1 MAYTPSPNKAGNVVQ
16 ANQGNATPT
25 SRSNFGNFRVD
36 SGRNAMSNW
45 ANSFMTQDAT
55 PTSPVTSPTT
65 VTATTTLIVPL
76 NAISLTVVSVTNA
89 IQISEDSTQ
98 SVYFSLPAAT
108 VFTLNCANQANIYI
122 KAGSSTVV
130 SFMFQTV

>member
-1 MAYTPSPNKAGNVVQ
+1 MAYTPSANKAGNTVA

-36 SGRNAMSNW
+36 SGRNSMVGY
-45 ANSFMTQDAT
+45 ANNFVTQDAT
-55 PTSPVTSPTT
+55 PTTPVTSPTT

-89 IQISEDSTQ
+89 VQISEDSTQ
-98 SVYFSLPAAT
+98 SVFFTLPAAT
-108 VFTLNCANQANIYI
+108 VYTLYCANQANVYI